1 MKPLLLLATL
11 LLAAACQHESRHEA
25 QTATAPP
32 PAPLAA
38 RADEGVQTVD
48 LKIVNGE
55 YQPATISV
63 REGLPVRL
71 NVTRDEHSA
80 CGEVLVIAAHNVKQ
94 TIPVNQPTTIE
105 FTPAKAGELE
115 FTCGMDMMKGK
126 IVVTGAGA

>member
-1 MKPLLLLATL
+1 
-11 LLAAACQHESRHEA
+11 
-25 QTATAPP
+25 
-32 PAPLAA
+32 
-38 RADEGVQTVD
+38 VQTVD